1 MTLLI
6 SKSLKWVLGLVVGM
20 GLAIVLWPDPV
31 DPAHA
36 VARWRAFFRGRQV
49 IAAIPGSDIQVVVD
63 SGQPTATEE
72 VQESKTRA
80 VVAALTGSHHACG
93 DSEFPALFDGSGT
106 SCYWECQFT
115 DEGRVRIGDSEFS
128 YKLFVDG
135 GILLDS
141 ADVHLGLC

>member
-1 MTLLI
+1 MTPLI
-6 SKSLKWVLGLVVGM
+6 AKSLKWVLGLVVAM

-36 VARWRAFFRGRQV
+36 VARWRAFFRARQV

-63 SGQPTATEE
+63 SDQPTATEE

-80 VVAALTGSHHACG
+80 VIVALTGSHHAFG
-93 DSEFPALFDGSGT
+93 DSEFPAFFDGRGM
-106 SCYWECQFT
+106 SCYWEGQFT
-115 DEGRVRIGDSEFS
+115 DGGRVKIGDSEFS
-128 YKLFVDG
+128 YRLFVDG

-141 ADVHLGLC
+141 ADVHLGLY